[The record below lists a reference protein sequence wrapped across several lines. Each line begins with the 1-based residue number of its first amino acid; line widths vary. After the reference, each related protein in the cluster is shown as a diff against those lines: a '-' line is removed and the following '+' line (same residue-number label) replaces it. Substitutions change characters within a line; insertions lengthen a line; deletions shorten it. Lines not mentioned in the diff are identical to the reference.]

1 MTKNPI
7 AAVVTNASLII
18 LYTVLTSFVFEP
30 WFIGFTIGLWVG
42 IVEMTFLIFLKYYQ
56 TYYQV
61 LISPIF
67 IISRLTS

>member
-18 LYTVLTSFVFEP
+18 LYTVLTSLVFEP

-61 LISPIF
+61 MI
-67 IISRLTS
+67 